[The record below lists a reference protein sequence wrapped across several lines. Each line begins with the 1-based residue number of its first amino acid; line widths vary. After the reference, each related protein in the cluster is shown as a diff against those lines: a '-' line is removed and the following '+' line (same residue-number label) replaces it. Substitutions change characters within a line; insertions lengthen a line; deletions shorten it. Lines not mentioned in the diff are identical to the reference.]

1 MNPTIVRL
9 LLQVQNIFALYAFA
23 MLILYLVSRKI
34 SEKSWRFHLVL
45 TLIVILLTGY
55 AAYESYLRLNGS
67 YFVVVTVINADG
79 MVDNKVQISSSINGI
94 SKITNSGVELEIPMS
109 AVSNNQ
115 CMKIY
120 AHKEEDYSNGESSI
134 CFGKNK
140 HLYVNVELTLKQ
152 VSIQGTIENENGD
165 LIKYVD
171 IFCDGRRFTSTDGSF
186 IFSEGFYVGKSYEFR
201 LEKKGYKS
209 VIVKRSIG
217 DDSIRFKMCK
227 LKTLSACGN
236 NQT

>member
-1 MNPTIVRL
+1 MNPAIVRL
-9 LLQVQNIFALYAFA
+9 LLQVRDILQLYAIA
-23 MLILYLVSRKI
+23 ILALFLFSRKI
-34 SEKSWRFHLVL
+34 PEKSRSFYLVL
-45 TLIVILLTGY
+45 ALIVIALTGY
-55 AAYESYLRLNGS
+55 ATYESYLRLNGS

-94 SKITNSGVELEIPMS
+94 SKITNSGVEFEIPMS

-140 HLYVNVELTLKQ
+140 HLYVNVELTLKK
-152 VSIQGTIENENGD
+152 VSIYGTIENENGY

-171 IFCDGRRFTSTDGSF
+171 IYCDGRRFTSTNGSF
-186 IFSEGFYVGKSYEFR
+186 IFPEGFYVGKSYEFR

-209 VIVKRSIG
+209 VIVKRSISN
-217 DDSIRFKMCK
+217 DSIRFKMCK